1 MRRFL
6 WISLFVVAIT
16 GCSGTDSTSAPE
28 GTPSQQAVAT
38 PDSFSADAAMA
49 VLQEGGNAVD
59 AAITTQFV
67 LAVTLPEAGN
77 IGGGGFMTLYYDR
90 EADFL
95 DFREMAPGAAHRDMY
110 LDDNGEVKTMDS
122 LFGVRASGVPGSVAG
137 MWAAHKKYGSLPWQ
151 RLIQPA
157 IELAKNGFV
166 VPEKLGKAIEEY
178 QQRIGEKGISNNFA
192 DYFAQAKGNTLFKQP
207 ELARTLTRIRDEGR
221 KGFYAG
227 ETANLITQ
235 YMQQNDGLV
244 TLEDLSKYK
253 AIWRKPVTIEWQD
266 YTLVTAP
273 PPSSGGVA
281 VAQWL
286 GMMQDVG
293 ESTPVPAHNSVAY
306 IHQMSEV
313 GKRVFADRAKYLGD
327 PDFIDVPVAELIDED
342 YIASRAAQVNT
353 NAISD
358 SDKVSPGLHESEQ
371 TTHFSIVDK
380 WGNAVAITTT
390 LNLSFGNGEV
400 VTGAGFLLNDEMDDF
415 SAKAG
420 VPNFFGAVGGKAN
433 EIQPYKRMLSS
444 MTPTVVLDDNGD
456 VALVTGS
463 PGGTT
468 IISSVTQSVMNAL
481 FFDMSAEQA
490 ANAPRFHH
498 QLWPKDTI
506 RMAPGIAQSTQDSL
520 KALGYTLNQRH
531 FGDVQLIKRGDSGLE
546 AASEKTGRGKSI
558 VTPAMMKAAE

>member
-1 MRRFL
+1 MRRLL
-6 WISLFVVAIT
+6 WISLLVVAVT
-16 GCSGTDSTSAPE
+16 GCSGTNSSPVPE

-77 IGGGGFMTLYYDR
+77 IGGGGFMTLVYDD

-95 DFREMAPGAAHRDMY
+95 DFREVAPGAAHRDMY

-137 MWAAHKKYGSLPWQ
+137 MWAAHKKYGSLPWR
-151 RLIQPA
+151 RLVQPA
-157 IELAKNGFV
+157 IDLAENGFV
-166 VPEKLGKAIEEY
+166 VHPKLGKAIEEY
-178 QQRIGEKGISNNFA
+178 QQRVSEKGITNNFA
-192 DYFAQAKGNTLFKQP
+192 DYFAQAKGNTLFRQP

-227 ETANLITQ
+227 ETARLITQ
-235 YMQQNDGLV
+235 YMQQNDGLI
-244 TLEDLSKYK
+244 TAEDLDKYK
-253 AIWRKPVTIEWQD
+253 AIWRKPVTIAWQD
-266 YTLVTAP
+266 YTLITAP

-293 ESTPVPAHNSVAY
+293 ETNAVPEHNSVAY

-327 PDFIDVPVAELIDED
+327 PDFIDVPVAELINDD
-342 YIASRAAQVNT
+342 YIASRAAQVNIE
-353 NAISD
+353 AISD
-358 SDKVSPGLHESEQ
+358 SEKIGPGLHESEQ

-400 VTGAGFLLNDEMDDF
+400 VKGAGFLLNDEMDDF

-444 MTPTVVLDDNGD
+444 MTPTVVLDNTGE

-481 FFDMSAEQA
+481 LFDMSAEQA

-506 RMAPGIAQSTQDSL
+506 RMAPGIDQSTVDSL
-520 KALGYTLNQRH
+520 KALGYTLQQRH
-531 FGDVQLIKRGDSGLE
+531 FGDVQLIKQGKNGLE
-546 AASEKTGRGKSI
+546 AASEHTGRGKSI
-558 VTPAMMKAAE
+558 VTPAKIPAAG